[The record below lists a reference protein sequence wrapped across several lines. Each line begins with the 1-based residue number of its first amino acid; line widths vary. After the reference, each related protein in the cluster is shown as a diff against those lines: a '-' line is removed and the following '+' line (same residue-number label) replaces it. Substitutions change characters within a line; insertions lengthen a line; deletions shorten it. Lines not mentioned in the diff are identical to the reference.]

1 MNISAMI
8 TAIIVALFSLCSCTA
23 KDPSQMTL
31 SDYKP
36 TQLTFTG
43 YSMTSSV
50 EENYIRYYKGEI
62 TGETAERLY
71 EIVCGQ
77 YSQPELKGGNFLP
90 GTPYLTITAP
100 NGQEYTCSY
109 TWDREQET
117 VDEYG
122 QPGYEPT
129 GTCFAVT
136 GNRSQK
142 FQPESIEVTA
152 EFERLIRDY
161 LAENYQPYRK
171 SLLNKSEKTD
181 NIIFVSRYTNY
192 AWGKVDKGY
201 FIDVW
206 GNMYQF
212 DFSDRDLSNED
223 FFDVLWEVYCD
234 TDPIKL
240 AVCDSDR
247 LFDILLY
254 DIPQID
260 RNAPER
266 DEGMGGC
273 DMGQDT
279 LYVVDRDGELIKL
292 RSEGD
297 WNSYLDDPVAGS
309 LCDFYDSILQR
320 KL

>member
-1 MNISAMI
+1 MNFGAVIMAII
-8 TAIIVALFSLCSCTA
+8 TALWSICSCA
-23 KDPSQMTL
+23 VKDPVDMTIC
-31 SDYKP
+31 DYKP
-36 TQLTFTG
+36 EQLTFTG
-43 YSMTSSV
+43 YTMTAGV

-71 EIVCGQ
+71 EIICGQ
-77 YSQPELKGGNFLP
+77 YSQPELSGGNYLP

-122 QPGYEPT
+122 EPGYEPA

-142 FQPESIEVTA
+142 FQPESSEVTA

-161 LAENYQPYRK
+161 LTENYQPYK
-171 SLLNKSEKTD
+171 ESLLNKSAKTD
-181 NIIFVSRYTNY
+181 HIVFVSRYTNY

-212 DFSDRDLSNED
+212 DFSDRDNPNEE
-223 FFDVLWEVYCD
+223 FFDALWEVYCD

-240 AVCDSDR
+240 AVCDSDK
-247 LFDILLY
+247 LFDILLGE
-254 DIPQID
+254 IPKID
-260 RNAPER
+260 RNASVI
-266 DEGMGGC
+266 DKGMGGC
-273 DMGQDT
+273 DMGQYT
-279 LYVVDRDGELIKL
+279 LYVVDTDGNLIKL

-297 WNSYLDDPVAGS
+297 WNSYLSDPAAER
-309 LCDFYDSILQR
+309 LCRFFDSI
-320 KL
+320 